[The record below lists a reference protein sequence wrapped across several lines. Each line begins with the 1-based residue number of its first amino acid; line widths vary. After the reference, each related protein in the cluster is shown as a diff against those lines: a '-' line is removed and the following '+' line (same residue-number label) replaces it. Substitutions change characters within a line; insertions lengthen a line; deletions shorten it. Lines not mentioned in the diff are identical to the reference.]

1 MMNNHSKRFGIVVLA
16 AALFAGACG
25 GGSDDEGGA
34 ANKGDWEKKH
44 GSIVSAVSDDI
55 DARASEQLL
64 RAQEVLHEALAAGPS

>member
-44 GSIVSAVSDDI
+44 GSIVSSG
-55 DARASEQLL
+55 R
-64 RAQEVLHEALAAGPS
+64 